1 MGAFWYLLTSL
12 RTFNEKGYE
21 YTPEVFG
28 ASVIVLILGA
38 IIFPL
43 TERIGKKK
51 DKDEDSKGKEKK

>member
-21 YTPEVFG
+21 YTPELFW
-28 ASVIVLILGA
+28 ASVIVLVLGA

-43 TERIGKKK
+43 TEREGAKK
-51 DKDEDSKGKEKK
+51 DGDVDAKGKEKK

>member
-28 ASVIVLILGA
+28 ASVIVLLLGA

-43 TERIGKKK
+43 IERTGKK
-51 DKDEDSKGKEKK
+51 DKDEDERDVK